1 MNGGMP
7 MKSLFCSFMKKE
19 DHKETIT
26 ELEEKATMPRKMS
39 LLQRKL
45 FLCYSVLV
53 AIGNLCT
60 VYAYAAGDP
69 LAAVDNLSTFIFSL
83 IRAIGLILLGFG
95 IVQVG
100 LSLKSHDPSQRANG
114 FLTLAGGVIITF
126 AKEILD
132 LIMA

>member
-1 MNGGMP
+1 MKKLLAGEKNRTKKNATEKMTTPMP
-7 MKSLFCSFMKKE
+7 MGRKQKKWMGLYM
-19 DHKETIT
+19 TLVLI
-26 ELEEKATMPRKMS
+26 AT
-39 LLQRKL
+39 
-45 FLCYSVLV
+45 V
-53 AIGNLCT
+53 GTTT
-60 VYAYAAGDP
+60 VFAAGDP
-69 LAAVDNLSTFIFSL
+69 LSVINNLSTFIFSL

-95 IVQVG
+95 VVQVG